1 MQRMSI
7 EEQIRQEQEIIDR
20 TKAVLER
27 LKEEKAWIEET
38 MKPYEIEYQIQMATV
53 RLGINAA
60 EKHIHV
66 HEMSLQTIMDIANRR
81 KDGATHDHDDTA
93 Q

>member
-27 LKEEKAWIEET
+27 LREEKARIEET

-60 EKHIHV
+60 ENGIRT
-66 HEMSLQTIMDIANRR
+66 HEMSLKTIMDRAGRMENE
-81 KDGATHDHDDTA
+81 
-93 Q
+93 

>member
-20 TKAVLER
+20 TKAVRER
-27 LKEEKAWIEET
+27 LKEEKARIEET

-60 EKHIHV
+60 EKGIHT
-66 HEMSLQTIMDIANRR
+66 HEMSLKTIMDRAGRMENE
-81 KDGATHDHDDTA
+81 
-93 Q
+93 